1 MAGHPVPAPFLP
13 PHPGLWDELS
23 PEEDRA
29 SLLSSCSSYT
39 QETGSQSVGTRSS
52 PPPPTRAPLSGCPSL
67 WDPRLGEG
75 PPAYTSQWQPVW
87 APASQG
93 KCGPEGGGG
102 GSAHNAWKRQDR
114 GGPGT
119 SAQLCSHQNHQ
130 PDARAAEEI
139 RKETGARGWGGCG
152 AQERP
157 AATPAQVCIKQ
168 GLGLVSWGPGPRWDK
183 RKGSGFPCFPGNR
196 KPLAA
201 GEGGKP
207 VGLHMATLKTL
218 CLPQVG
224 RSLSHSMPQFP
235 HPYNGNIRIYL

>member
-1 MAGHPVPAPFLP
+1 MAGHPVPAPFFP

-29 SLLSSCSSYT
+29 SLLSSCPSYT

-119 SAQLCSHQNHQ
+119 SAQLCSHQNYQ
-130 PDARAAEEI
+130 PNARAAEEI
-139 RKETGARGWGGCG
+139 RKETGARGWGVLKSALQPQPPKSAPSRAWCWSPG
-152 AQERP
+152 ALGQNG
-157 AATPAQVCIKQ
+157 TKGK
-168 GLGLVSWGPGPRWDK
+168 GLGFLVSLATASHLQLV
-183 RKGSGFPCFPGNR
+183 KGTSQLVSTWPHSRPCVCH
-196 KPLAA
+196 KSA
-201 GEGGKP
+201 G
-207 VGLHMATLKTL
+207 H
-218 CLPQVG
+218 
-224 RSLSHSMPQFP
+224 
-235 HPYNGNIRIYL
+235 